1 MATSDPISVES
12 FEAQSNNH
20 GELLSTISNRMVQL
34 HKRYYGKGPTKA
46 RSYVMGDLV
55 VCLMR
60 GGFTKA
66 EETLIESGRANLVH
80 EQRSEF
86 QIALRD
92 EFTAA
97 ISEVMGRPV
106 TAFMSN
112 SHVDPPYIVE
122 IFVLEPESNGD
133 GSNGHRDRSDGHR
146 ARSDGHRDGSD
157 GHRDGS
163 DGAGPSD

>member
-1 MATSDPISVES
+1 MAKPDPISVEIPS
-12 FEAQSNNH
+12 TPTGNH

-66 EETLIESGRANLVH
+66 EETLIDSGRADLVH
-80 EQRSEF
+80 QQRGEF
-86 QIALRD
+86 QMALRE
-92 EFTAA
+92 EFTGA
-97 ISEVMGRPV
+97 IAEATGRPV

-112 SHVDPPYIVE
+112 SHVDPPLIVE

-133 GSNGHRDRSDGHR
+133 RSDGYWE
-146 ARSDGHRDGSD
+146 RSDGHRDS
-157 GHRDGS
+157 S

>member
-1 MATSDPISVES
+1 MAKPHPISLEP

-20 GELLSTISNRMVQL
+20 GELLSAISNRMVQL

-66 EETLIESGRANLVH
+66 EETLIESGRASLVH
-80 EQRSEF
+80 EQRTEF
-86 QIALRD
+86 QMALKH

-133 GSNGHRDRSDGHR
+133 RSDGYGDRSDGYGD
-146 ARSDGHRDGSD
+146 RSDGYGDR
-157 GHRDGS
+157 S

>member
-1 MATSDPISVES
+1 MGMAKLEPISPRLTGAS
-12 FEAQSNNH
+12 
-20 GELLSTISNRMVQL
+20 GEMLSHISNRMVQL

-66 EETLIESGRANLVH
+66 EETLIESGRADLVH
-80 EQRSEF
+80 EQRGEF
-86 QIALRD
+86 QMALQE

-112 SHVDPPYIVE
+112 SHVDPPLIVE
-122 IFVLEPESNGD
+122 IFVLEPESD
-133 GSNGHRDRSDGHR
+133 GAKWDGASSDG
-146 ARSDGHRDGSD
+146 ARSDGARSD
-157 GHRDGS
+157 G
-163 DGAGPSD
+163 

>member
-1 MATSDPISVES
+1 MGTAKSDPISPKT
-12 FEAQSNNH
+12 AGAP
-20 GELLSTISNRMVQL
+20 GEMLSQISNRMVQI
-34 HKRYYGKGPTKA
+34 HKQYYGKGPTKA

-66 EETLIESGRANLVH
+66 EETLIESGRADLVH
-80 EQRSEF
+80 EQRGEF
-86 QIALRD
+86 QMALQE

-112 SHVDPPYIVE
+112 SHVDPPLIVE
-122 IFVLEPESNGD
+122 IFVLEPESD
-133 GSNGHRDRSDGHR
+133 
-146 ARSDGHRDGSD
+146 
-157 GHRDGS
+157 
-163 DGAGPSD
+163 